1 MEHSFQ
7 IEFRV
12 HAKPGPSNGT
22 EYTAIAEL
30 VGDYDRR
37 SEAISFTS
45 AGDALHDALADLL
58 ARHPGLSL
66 ADVGSN

>member
-12 HAKPGPSNGT
+12 HANPGPSNGT
-22 EYTAIAEL
+22 KYTAIAEL
-30 VGDYDRR
+30 VGDRDRR
-37 SEAISFTS
+37 GEAISFTN
-45 AGDALHDALADLL
+45 AGDALSDLL
-58 ARHPGLSL
+58 ARHPRHSI